1 MRRTRLIVGFIA
13 AVLLSATVA
22 GAPARSAEVTLR
34 LGWVTADHP
43 SDLYAIGAHE
53 FKARLE
59 KASNGRIEVQLYPN
73 RQLGDEK
80 ELLEGVRFG
89 TIDAALIVNG
99 ILATVVPSL
108 QINDLPFMY
117 SNEQQAHRVLDG
129 PIGQDLAK
137 QLGARN
143 VVVLGF
149 MEGGFRHML
158 NNVRPVNT
166 PADVKGVKY
175 RVQQSPVFIEM
186 FNSLGGSAIP
196 MAWGETFTA
205 LQQGTIDGIEMPIAF
220 VLSGKFYEVTKYLSL
235 TNHIYNVVAL
245 TVSKRAFDRLPA
257 DLREM
262 VVKAG
267 AEATSAQR
275 NQSSSI
281 TASAR
286 EELVAKG
293 MKINVVENP
302 VPFRAAVKPVYE
314 RFRPSIGPAILDE
327 ALKTVQ

>member
-1 MRRTRLIVGFIA
+1 MTTVRNFANLIA
-13 AVLLSATVA
+13 AACLSAA
-22 GAPARSAEVTLR
+22 FAAPALSAEFTMR

-43 SDLYAIGAHE
+43 SDLYAIGARE
-53 FKARLE
+53 FKTRLE
-59 KASNGRIEVQLYPN
+59 KASNGRIEVQLFPN

-89 TIDAALIVNG
+89 TIDAAMIVNG
-99 ILATVVPSL
+99 VLATVVPSL
-108 QINDLPFMY
+108 QINDLPFIY
-117 SNEQQAHRVLDG
+117 SSEQQAHRVLDG
-129 PIGQDLAK
+129 PIGQELAK
-137 QLGARN
+137 QLAGRN
-143 VVVLGF
+143 IIVLGF

-158 NNVRPVNT
+158 NNVRPVNS

-175 RVQQSPVFIEM
+175 RVQQSPVFIDM
-186 FNSLGGSAIP
+186 FNNLGGSAIP

-220 VLSGKFYEVTKYLSL
+220 VLSGKFYEVTKFLSL

-245 TVSKRAFDRLPA
+245 TVSKRAFDRLPPE
-257 DLREM
+257 LRDI

-267 AEATSAQR
+267 AEATTAQR
-275 NQSSSI
+275 GQSSSI

-293 MKINVVENP
+293 MKINAVEDLT
-302 VPFRAAVKPVYE
+302 PFRTAVKPVYE
-314 RFRPSIGPAILDE
+314 RFRGNIGPQLLDD
-327 ALKTVQ
+327 ALKTLQ